1 MAPADGQLQWKLL
14 GSWNNYNAD
23 NTVIIRNIKP
33 DCNLYEL
40 EECIQNETHIEQAHV
55 KRTKDSP
62 SSALLT
68 NLQGMYMV

>member
-1 MAPADGQLQWKLL
+1 MAPADGQLQWELL
-14 GSWNNYNAD
+14 ASWNDYNAD

-33 DCNLYEL
+33 DCDLFEL